1 VLAAMAMYSDLL
13 FAVSGDPIDV
23 RASIYEIIAANIL
36 FLKIK
41 KNSCHGY
48 CIKRIKFSGLPNFRV
63 YLEEKKISSPA
74 SICFM
79 FVNILFYV

>member
-41 KNSCHGY
+41 KNSCYGY
-48 CIKRIKFSGLPNFRV
+48 CIKRIKFSGLPIFRV
-63 YLEEKKISSPA
+63 YLEEKKFIP
-74 SICFM
+74 CKY
-79 FVNILFYV
+79 LFYVC

>member
-41 KNSCHGY
+41 K
-48 CIKRIKFSGLPNFRV
+48 KFLSWILHKKNKIFLAFPI
-63 YLEEKKISSPA
+63 LEFIWKKKKFIL
-74 SICFM
+74 CKY
-79 FVNILFYV
+79 LFYVC

>member
-1 VLAAMAMYSDLL
+1 MAMYSDLL

-48 CIKRIKFSGLPNFRV
+48 CIKRIKFFWPSQF
-63 YLEEKKISSPA
+63 
-74 SICFM
+74 
-79 FVNILFYV
+79 

>member
-1 VLAAMAMYSDLL
+1 MAMYSDLL

-23 RASIYEIIAANIL
+23 RASLYEIIAANIL

-41 KNSCHGY
+41 KNSCYGY
-48 CIKRIKFSGLPNFRV
+48 CIKRIKFSVLPNFRV
-63 YLEEKKISSPA
+63 YLEEKNSSPA